1 MSTANT
7 ATFDDLMKS
16 AMHHHPPPGDSESK
30 NFDSQVGQAVRWA
43 ESNRRDVF
51 DENLGLVPSLA
62 RAVMCRY
69 RFDKD
74 SGGAL
79 YVYAGGVYSRG
90 AEEAVRTEL
99 RDVLQDW
106 GKLKSWRSSTGD
118 EVARYICDAHTP
130 RLWEVPPLD
139 EINVLNGIV
148 DVRTGVLREH
158 TPEFLSSIQL
168 PIQYDRDAK
177 CPAWFRFLEST
188 LPEDLHRLIW
198 QYIGLLLVPDM
209 SYQKAALFFGPG
221 GNGKSVLIDAIL
233 ALLGRSNVSSK
244 TLHQL
249 EENRFAAADLMG
261 KLANVSSDLPAQH
274 LADSSMFKMIV
285 GCDEV
290 DAERKHQ
297 PAFKFRPFAR
307 MLFSANTF
315 PRSGDATDGF
325 FRKWIVFPF
334 EKSFEG
340 TERRNKRELD
350 AELQSHAELSGALNM
365 ALQGLASLRRSGF
378 YESATAKDAA
388 RAFRE
393 TTDPLSVWLESRTE
407 RDGTARIP
415 CNELLFTFNEEVS
428 KVNGQSFLTAHTMTK
443 TLRDKGIERKRS
455 GDWFYFGLRW
465 KAASE

>member
-1 MSTANT
+1 MNQRTENLDEARALGRAMAKYIPDGWKATADQR
-7 ATFDDLMKS
+7 A
-16 AMHHHPPPGDSESK
+16 
-30 NFDSQVGQAVRWA
+30 R
-43 ESNRRDVF
+43 F
-51 DENLGLVPSLA
+51 DENLGLVCSLA
-62 RAVMCRY
+62 RAVMERY
-69 RFDKD
+69 RFAKD
-74 SGGAL
+74 PGGAL
-79 YVYAGGVYSRG
+79 YVYDGGVYSRG
-90 AEEAVRTEL
+90 AEESVRTEL

-106 GKLKSWRSSTGD
+106 GKLKSWRSSIGD
-118 EVARYICDAHTP
+118 EVARYICDARTP
-130 RLWEVPPLD
+130 RLWEMPPIE

-148 DVRTGVLREH
+148 DVRTGTLRDH

-168 PIQYDRDAK
+168 PVRYDRAAK
-177 CPAWFRFLEST
+177 CPAWIQFLGST
-188 LPEDLHRLIW
+188 LPEDLHRLVW
-198 QYIGLLLVPDM
+198 QFIGLLLIPDM
-209 SYQKAALFFGPG
+209 SFQKAVLFFGAG

-249 EENRFAAADLMG
+249 EGNRFAAADLVG

-325 FRKWIVFPF
+325 FRKWIVIPF

-350 AELQSHAELSGALNM
+350 AELQSPAELSGALNM

-393 TTDPLSVWLESRTE
+393 TTDPLSAWLESRTE
-407 RDGTARIP
+407 RNGSSRIL

-428 KVNGQSFLTAHTMTK
+428 KVHGQSFVTSHTMTK
-443 TLRDKGIERKRS
+443 TLKDKGIERKRS
-455 GDWFYFGLRW
+455 GEWFYFGLRW
-465 KAASE
+465 KAVPE